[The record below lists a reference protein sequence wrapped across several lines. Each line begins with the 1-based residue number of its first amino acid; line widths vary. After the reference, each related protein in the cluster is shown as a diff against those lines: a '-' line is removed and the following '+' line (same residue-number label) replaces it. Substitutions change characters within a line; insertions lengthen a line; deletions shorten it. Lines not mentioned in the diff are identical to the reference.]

1 MKLLEQARALSPDS
15 EFIFPNQTTGKPLSY
30 NTLLFVVQRRLGL
43 ATTVHGLRSS
53 FKDWAAEVTNFP
65 NEVSEMALSHKISS
79 KVESAYRRG
88 DLLEKRRQL
97 MGAWTDY
104 VCGNTGQVVAEE
116 FGSGS
121 G

>member
-1 MKLLEQARALSPDS
+1 MNWHSA
-15 EFIFPNQTTGKPLSY
+15 
-30 NTLLFVVQRRLGL
+30 
-43 ATTVHGLRSS
+43 TVHLGE
-53 FKDWAAEVTNFP
+53 FHGETTNFP

-97 MGAWTDY
+97 MDAWADY
-104 VCGNTGQVVAEE
+104 VCGNTGRVVAEE